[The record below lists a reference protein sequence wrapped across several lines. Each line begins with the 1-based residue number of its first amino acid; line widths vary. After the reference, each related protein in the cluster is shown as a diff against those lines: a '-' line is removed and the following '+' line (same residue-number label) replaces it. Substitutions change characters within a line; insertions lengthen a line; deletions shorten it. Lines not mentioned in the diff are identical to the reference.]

1 MREVDFDRYEDW
13 IDQGKSFAEL
23 RKDLIANGI
32 PPEDVSDVLKSIDNH
47 ITTKKIIKLKQSR
60 GKQWIFAGVLLSS
73 VSIPV
78 FVFGFFPLAIMG
90 LVGLAS
96 GIGMVFFGWHEF
108 NHKAQ
113 KIFESGSRRFRRG
126 I

>member
-60 GKQWIFAGVLLSS
+60 GKTVDIRWCIALKRIHSCLCIWILSTGDYGVGWLS
-73 VSIPV
+73 IGYWNGL
-78 FVFGFFPLAIMG
+78 FWLA
-90 LVGLAS
+90 
-96 GIGMVFFGWHEF
+96 
-108 NHKAQ
+108 
-113 KIFESGSRRFRRG
+113 
-126 I
+126 